1 MKVLL
6 LAFFRQTVIIF
17 CFITVS
23 LSISA
28 NSLKEAKKAYSQK
41 QFQKATKL
49 FWENAKKNPGDGEA
63 YMYLGY
69 IAEFQKD
76 YRQSIQYFR
85 KAVDLKL
92 SKEQKQTS
100 LVKILIF
107 YNYHQAW
114 DYVLHYANRY
124 LKIDPANREVAK
136 MRDRAAG
143 NKGHDPGSLHVSVKQ
158 SDGKE
163 SKKSETKEN
172 KKETASKEKDRDR
185 KKETA
190 SREKDRDHK
199 KETASKEKDRDNK
212 KETASREKDRDHKK
226 ESSSK
231 EKDRDHKKEHS
242 SKEKDRDHKK
252 ETASKEKDRDHKKE
266 TASVK
271 ESKRKKKEE
280 PEEKPVTEKKPKN
293 KDEEKLWEKGLE
305 YLDKEE
311 YMLADKIFGSLVKKN
326 PSNKNYLY
334 KSGIAKLRL
343 GEYEKALPLFSDS
356 AKNTEPD
363 DKMMLY
369 YISLNEGQALQKLF
383 RNDEAL
389 KKYLN
394 AYRLVKTKP
403 ILTALMK
410 LYYETGNFEESLR
423 FADKILKNE
432 ETNTEAMM
440 HKAVSLLQLG
450 SRKEGFKNLL
460 QFSSLLKK
468 EFPDISK
475 APVKYHEGI
484 LYLGVFYSGRNK
496 YRLAMKYLKAAE
508 SSKIDSKSYI
518 FAMGKIYHYTKKYDL
533 SLSWLEKL
541 PKVPAAN
548 YLIARAYSQ
557 EKNIP
562 KTKEYF
568 AKAAG
573 LKEVYWVKVKLDSG
587 FKEILAVPE
596 FADFISNR
604 GETPAPSGNSR

>member
-6 LAFFRQTVIIF
+6 LAFFRQTVVFF
-17 CFITVS
+17 CFIAVS
-23 LSISA
+23 LSVSA

-92 SKEQKQTS
+92 SKEQRQTS
-100 LVKILIF
+100 LLKILIF

-124 LKIDPANREVAK
+124 LKIDPSNREVAK

-143 NKGHDPGSLHVSVKQ
+143 NKGHDPGDMHVSVRQ
-158 SDGKE
+158 SDAKE
-163 SKKSETKEN
+163 SKKSEAKE
-172 KKETASKEKDRDR
+172 KKEKDH

-199 KETASKEKDRDNK
+199 KEKDKE
-212 KETASREKDRDHKK
+212 HKK
-226 ESSSK
+226 E
-231 EKDRDHKKEHS
+231 
-242 SKEKDRDHKK
+242 HKK
-252 ETASKEKDRDHKKE
+252 ETASKEKDRENKKEHSSREKDKEHKKETASKEKDKEHKKEHLSKEKDKEHKKE

-271 ESKRKKKEE
+271 ESKKKKKEE

-311 YMLADKIFGSLVKKN
+311 FMLADRIFGNLVRKN

-334 KSGIAKLRL
+334 KAGIAKLRL
-343 GEYEKALPLFSDS
+343 GEYEKSLSLFSDA
-356 AKNTEPD
+356 AKNTESD
-363 DKMMLY
+363 DRMMLY

-383 RNDEAL
+383 RTDEAL

-394 AYRLVKTKP
+394 AYRLVKSKP
-403 ILTALMK
+403 ALTALMK
-410 LYYETGNFEESLR
+410 IYYETGNFEESLR
-423 FADKILKNE
+423 YSDKILQNE
-432 ETNTEAMM
+432 ETNTEGRM

-450 SRKEGFKNLL
+450 SRKEGFRNLI

-518 FAMGKIYHYTKKYDL
+518 FAMGKIYHYTGKYDL

-548 YLIARAYSQ
+548 YLMSRGYAQ
-557 EKNIP
+557 EKNAAR
-562 KTKEYF
+562 TKEYF

-573 LKEVYWVKVKLDSG
+573 LKEIYWVKVKLDSG
-587 FKEILAVPE
+587 FREMLAVQD

-604 GETPAPSGNSR
+604 GETPAKSLP